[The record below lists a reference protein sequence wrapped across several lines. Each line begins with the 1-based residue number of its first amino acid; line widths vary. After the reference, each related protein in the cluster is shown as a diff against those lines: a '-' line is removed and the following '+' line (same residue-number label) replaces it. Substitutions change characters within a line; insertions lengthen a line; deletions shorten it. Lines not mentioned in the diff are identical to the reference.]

1 MASRTFGASRPNKP
15 HLVDG
20 KSGVA
25 GEVDDLRGDVEAAF
39 TQLESG
45 GGLLRTVEWTDPAA
59 ADVNAILTA
68 RASSASEDV
77 IDENAAEW
85 VGMAEMDPPR
95 NITITTSD
103 GGTLTDID
111 AVACAVVGTVRDEN
125 GDLIAQTDTITLTA
139 DAAATNAGTRAFS
152 LVTSITVPAQ
162 TGTGGL
168 LEVGFGDIIGLPVAM
183 KERAGL
189 LAPLREIE
197 SSSGVVTTGTFTT
210 STAQPPNGTY
220 EPSTVPDGS
229 EDYSLTY
236 EVE

>member
-1 MASRTFGASRPNKP
+1 MASKTFGTQAAKKP
-15 HLVDG
+15 HLVQG
-20 KSGVA
+20 KGGVA
-25 GEVDDLRGDVEAAF
+25 GEVDDLRNDVEAAF
-39 TQLESG
+39 VAFESNG
-45 GGLLRTVEWTDPAA
+45 SLFRTVEWTDPAL
-59 ADVNAILTA
+59 ADVDAILTA

-95 NITITTSD
+95 NVTITTSD

-111 AVACAVVGTVRDEN
+111 AVACVVVGMVRDEN
-125 GDLIAQTDTITLTA
+125 GVLIAQTDTITLTA

-152 LVTSITVPAQ
+152 TVTSITIPAQ

-168 LEVGFGDIIGLPVAM
+168 IEVGFGDIIGLPAPM

-189 LAPLREIE
+189 LAPLREVE
-197 SSSGVVTTGTFTT
+197 SSSGVVTTGTFTS

-220 EPSTVPDGS
+220 EPSTTPDGS